1 MSHDFDPMAVRRWYR
16 DKLLASLEEDDVVQV
31 APSAR
36 THFSTLLVGRAVE
49 ASLVGLAEPIQGV
62 LQRQLAGMQSV
73 SEPERASFH
82 KGALGEEA
90 WYERLYEWRQLLG
103 VCKWLAGAPAEREL
117 TASIAASWQGLQTVP
132 ASKVVEAQAER
143 CRDLNTRLATA
154 LAAEAPRF
162 GLAMLDFC
170 KIVQHQGP
178 VAPILGFGA
187 WACHH
192 LATGGQRDTAFLS
205 RGKQALSATLL
216 SVLLPN
222 ARMIEIALWI
232 KVIFCDSGAAK
243 TAEEAMMMAYECMPG
258 VRRPDFVSARSPR

>member
-16 DKLLASLEEDDVVQV
+16 DRLLASLEGDDVVQV

-36 THFSTLLVGRAVE
+36 THFSSLLVGRAVE
-49 ASLVGLAEPIQGV
+49 ASLVGLAGPIQGV
-62 LQRQLAGMQSV
+62 LERQLAGMQSV
-73 SEPERASFH
+73 SEPERGSFH
-82 KGALGEEA
+82 KSALGEEA

-103 VCKWLAGAPAEREL
+103 ICKWLAGVSAEREL
-117 TASIAASWQGLQTVP
+117 TASIAASWQAFQTVSP
-132 ASKVVEAQAER
+132 SMVAEAQAEK
-143 CRDLNTRLATA
+143 CHHLNIRLATA
-154 LAAEAPRF
+154 LAADAPRF
-162 GLAMLDFC
+162 GLAMLEFC
-170 KIVQHQGP
+170 KVLQHQVP
-178 VAPILGFGA
+178 VSPILGFAA

-192 LATGGQRDTAFLS
+192 LTTGGQRDAAFLS
-205 RGKQALSATLL
+205 RGKQALSASLL

-258 VRRPDFVSARSPR
+258 VCRPDFGSARSPR